1 MIPYLILMQIME
13 SILKTEHLSS
23 KLANNIRSRRV
34 RTTST
39 GRFAITLGI
48 SQSTL
53 NKIENNNGNVT
64 LDTLNTMCRHL
75 KCDIADLFT
84 LSIARGL
91 NKAKTDSDVTI
102 DGSHHYRFFSLCIF
116 W

>member
-1 MIPYLILMQIME
+1 M
-13 SILKTEHLSS
+13 KTEHLSS
-23 KLANNIRSRRV
+23 KLANNIRSRRGEL
-34 RTTST
+34 RQ
-39 GRFAITLGI
+39 RAFAITLGI

-84 LSIARGL
+84 
-91 NKAKTDSDVTI
+91 
-102 DGSHHYRFFSLCIF
+102 
-116 W
+116 